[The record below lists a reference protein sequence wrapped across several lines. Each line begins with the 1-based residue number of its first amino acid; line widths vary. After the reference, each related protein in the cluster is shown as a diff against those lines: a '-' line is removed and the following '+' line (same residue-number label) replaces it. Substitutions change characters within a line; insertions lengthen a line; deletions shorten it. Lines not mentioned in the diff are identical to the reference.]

1 MGRLEAVART
11 FVSYRSSDV
20 DSARQLA
27 AEMQARGH
35 NVWLDEW
42 QISVGDSIIEKI
54 DSGLEAVEFL
64 ILCYSGA
71 GVRSPWMSR
80 EWMSTLARQ
89 LEGAGVKIIPVRFS
103 GGKPPPLLADIKY
116 IDLSANWDAGMN
128 QLHAALS

>member
-1 MGRLEAVART
+1 MAKV

-35 NVWLDEW
+35 AVWLDEW

-54 DSGLEAVEFL
+54 DSGLETIDFL
-64 ILCYSGA
+64 VLCYSSA
-71 GVRSPWMSR
+71 GVHSPWMGR

-89 LEGAGVKIIPVRFS
+89 LEGAGVKILPVRFP
-103 GGKPPPLLADIKY
+103 GGKPPALLADIRY
-116 IDLSANWDAGMN
+116 VDLSADWDVGIN
-128 QLHAALS
+128 HLHAALS